1 MPLDIDR
8 YSHLTSP
15 LQRWDPRVKIASLAV
30 CVLGLALIK
39 SLPVAAVAL
48 LCALILVY
56 LAGLP
61 VHFVAQGVKWV
72 SVFLFFFLFIMP
84 LSNHGVDTFHVL
96 GLHIDREGYRLALV
110 IMVKALAI
118 V

>member
-1 MPLDIDR
+1 MTLDIDR

-15 LQRWDPRVKIASLAV
+15 LQRWDPRAKIASLAV
-30 CVLGLALIK
+30 FVLGLALIK
-39 SLPVAAVAL
+39 SLPVAAAAL

-72 SVFLFFFLFIMP
+72 SVFLIPFLLIMP
-84 LSNHGVDTFHVL
+84 RG
-96 GLHIDREGYRLALV
+96 GPGGAAGRGGGRPGAGGGGRRARGI
-110 IMVKALAI
+110 
-118 V
+118 

>member
-30 CVLGLALIK
+30 FVLGLALIK
-39 SLPVAAVAL
+39 SLPVAAVAR

-72 SVFLFFFLFIMP
+72 SVFLIPFLLIMP
-84 LSNHGVDTFHVL
+84 LSYPGVASFLVL
-96 GLHIDREGYRLALV
+96 GLSFAWVGFCFVFVFLV
-110 IMVKALAI
+110 MVFS
-118 V
+118 